1 MTASAA
7 PASHAGVHARLV
19 GMALLW
25 GASWPAGKII
35 AQSMPAISAS
45 AWRFLFATGV
55 LLAWLVQARG
65 GLPRLTRK
73 QWLAMAAGGAVG
85 VFGYAI
91 FFMYGLQHVPASR
104 AALIVT
110 VNPVFT
116 TLIAAWLF
124 KERFNWKIGVGMACA
139 VLGAATVLTRGE
151 PWKILVGQIGLGEW
165 LLLGCVACWTG
176 YSLIG
181 KVAMKNIDSLA
192 STAYTAG
199 FGLVLLW
206 IAALVFEGAQSLHA
220 LSALDARGIVAMT
233 VIVLG
238 ATVLAYAWYYEGIAK
253 LGAGTAASYISLV
266 PVFGVALSALFLGES
281 LDSSLLMGG
290 ALAIAGVV
298 WMNRARA

>member
-1 MTASAA
+1 MTAATA
-7 PASHAGVHARLV
+7 HASHTGVHARLV

-45 AWRFLFATGV
+45 AWRFLFATV
-55 LLAWLVQARG
+55 LLLAWLVQARG
-65 GLPRLTRK
+65 GFPRLTPK
-73 QWLAMAAGGAVG
+73 QWLAMMAGGAVG
-85 VFGYAI
+85 VFGYAL

-124 KERFNWKIGVGMACA
+124 KERFNWKIGVGMICA

-176 YSLIG
+176 YSLVG

-206 IAALVFEGAQSLHA
+206 IAALLFEGTQALHA
-220 LSALDARGIVAMT
+220 LSALDARGITAMA
-233 VIVLG
+233 VIVVG

-281 LDSSLLMGG
+281 LDSSLLIGG